1 MEGPEHPA
9 PVGSPAMST
18 VLVYSDDPTTRDAV
32 RTAVGRRPADDVERV
47 EWVEAK
53 TGAEV
58 LEALGGGAKGKGPCP
73 VDVVVLDGEARPTGG
88 LGLAKQLKDE
98 LADCPPTLVLV
109 ARKDDT
115 WLATWS
121 LADAVLPLPVDP
133 PALRAAVADLLRH
146 RRDALPVRRAAA
158 V

>member
-1 MEGPEHPA
+1 MA
-9 PVGSPAMST
+9 T
-18 VLVYSDDPTTRDAV
+18 VLVYSDDPATRDAV
-32 RTAVGRRPADDVERV
+32 RTAVGRRPAEDTERV

-58 LEALGGGAKGKGPCP
+58 LEALGSRKGTCP

-98 LADCPPTLVLV
+98 LDDCPPTLVLV
-109 ARKDDT
+109 ARKDDS
-115 WLATWS
+115 WLAKWS

-133 PALRAAVADLLRH
+133 PALREAVAGLLRH